1 METRTELVRVK
12 ISDQVTIMVEVEGD
26 SLGGEEDAGV
36 RDVFQFQEVTDAIEA
51 IANSVTETFKRVK
64 PKKAQVEFSLK
75 MGVESGKLTTLWV
88 KGSGEAN
95 LKVML
100 EWSE

>member
-1 METRTELVRVK
+1 METRTELIPLQ
-12 ISDQVTIMVEVEGD
+12 ISDHVTIMVEAD

-36 RDVFQFQEVTDAIEA
+36 REVFQFQQVTDAIEA
-51 IANSVTETFKRVK
+51 IANSVTETFNRVK

-95 LKVML
+95 LKVTL